1 MSSYYTASL
10 DDDWLGKPGAS
21 LATLPKGVQAFAKAA
36 FDVRGLIQ
44 LAGKGEIEK
53 TGIAFPQS
61 VKGIKIDRKGR
72 KLHFLHGT
80 AWKAEEDAKIGEY
93 VLHYANGQT
102 KSIPILYQRQAKD
115 WWVQESDPFLTDA
128 DIAWTGENEAS
139 HKLDRKIQV
148 YRYTVNNPLPSEEIK
163 TIDFVSA
170 MTTSAPFLIGI
181 TVEPIKPSYE
191 GFKMV
196 TIDNPIVPRSPKAG
210 PELVDLSKHYNA
222 SLDDDWF
229 QHPGHDFQDVPKG
242 VQVLGGV
249 SFDVRGMI
257 QLAGTKSLDV
267 TGVVFPEAVKG
278 IKVNRTGQRIHFLQA
293 CGWSAEEG
301 AKLGEYVIHYADG
314 QTKSAPILYQR
325 NVTDWWVRPQDKPLT
340 EAKEVWRGSNPST
353 RKAGYETH
361 LIKYTWENPLP
372 KVEITSI
379 DFVSDIISAAPNLVA
394 ITVE

>member
-1 MSSYYTASL
+1 MIGSESRGPTS
-10 DDDWLGKPGAS
+10 P
-21 LATLPKGVQAFAKAA
+21 TLPKGVQAFAKAA

-44 LAGKGEIEK
+44 LAGKGPIEK

-102 KSIPILYQRQAKD
+102 KSIPILYQRHAKD
-115 WWVQESDPFLTDA
+115 WWVQESDPLLTDA

-148 YRYTVNNPLPSEEIK
+148 YRYSVNNPLPSEEIK

-210 PELVDLSKHYNA
+210 PELVDLSNHYNA

-301 AKLGEYVIHYADG
+301 
-314 QTKSAPILYQR
+314 
-325 NVTDWWVRPQDKPLT
+325 
-340 EAKEVWRGSNPST
+340 PSWGNT
-353 RKAGYETH
+353 SSITQMGRRKARPYF
-361 LIKYTWENPLP
+361 
-372 KVEITSI
+372 TSG
-379 DFVSDIISAAPNLVA
+379 
-394 ITVE
+394 T